1 MSDSAQQ
8 ADARVISLLELRR
21 WAEARAIVE
30 AQLAT
35 RPDDPDLHGWR
46 AQCLIGEDD
55 HRGALEAGN
64 RLVALAPDDEWGH
77 RICALALEGLGKDA
91 EAARAAN
98 EAVRLAPHRWQAH
111 VRFAEAASGVPSRSL
126 EALHAAHEAV
136 RLAPNEPDAHA
147 ALGFVAQSRGDHPTA
162 KAAYERAL
170 ALDPEHS
177 VSLNNLTV
185 IQGTARFGRAVHGL
199 AQSLRSDPH
208 SDVARQNLDALA
220 VTFPLRLYIG
230 AVLALLVGLAI
241 VRGDDGPNPA
251 SWAVATLLVTGVAV
265 YSVVTARRIPRS
277 VRGYFVRRLV
287 GSVGVWWNWIVC
299 AFGVGAALCTCVLP
313 NGATIGTA
321 ALRPILIGAV
331 ITGVIYVVTR
341 SRA

>member
-1 MSDSAQQ
+1 VSGSASR
-8 ADARVISLLELRR
+8 ADARITSLLELRR
-21 WAEARAIVE
+21 WTEARAIIE

-35 RPDDPDLHGWR
+35 RPNDPDLHGWR
-46 AQCLIGEDD
+46 AQCLIGEGD
-55 HRGALEAGN
+55 HHSALQAGN

-77 RICALALEGLGKDA
+77 RICALALEGMGKDA
-91 EAARAAN
+91 EAARAAS
-98 EAVRLAPHRWQAH
+98 EAVRLAPNRWQTH
-111 VRFAEAASGVPSRSL
+111 VRFAQAASSVPSRSL

-147 ALGFVAQSRGDHPTA
+147 ALGFVAQSRRDHPTA

-170 ALDPEHS
+170 ALEPEHS

-185 IQGTARFGRAVHGL
+185 LQGSARFGRAIHGL

-208 SDVARQNLDALA
+208 SDVARQNLDGLA

-241 VRGDDGPNPA
+241 VRSEDGPNPA
-251 SWAVATLLVTGVAV
+251 SWAVATLLVAGIAI
-265 YSVVTARRIPRS
+265 YSVVTARRVPRS

-287 GSVGVWWNWIVC
+287 GSVGVWWNWILCV
-299 AFGVGAALCTCVLP
+299 AGVGIALATCLLP
-313 NGATIGTA
+313 HGDVIGMF

-331 ITGVIYVVTR
+331 ITTVMYFIG
-341 SRA
+341 RAKT